1 MRSIFN
7 FLSVMFRQW
16 WDTDFHPEGVE
27 TIRNKADRMA
37 IARTIPFIL
46 LHLACLLVF
55 VVSFSWFAVGVA
67 VFLYLVR
74 MFAITAF
81 YHRYFSHRSFR
92 TSRFMQFILAA
103 WGNSSM
109 QRGPLWWASTHRH
122 HHQHSD
128 EEVDVHS
135 PVQHGFLWSHIGWI
149 TSQRNFPT
157 NYDRIKDFAKFPELV
172 WLNRHD
178 QVVPLAV
185 FGALYLL
192 GWLLEMF
199 APGLH
204 TTGWQLVVW
213 GGVVSTVVLMHGTF
227 CINSLA
233 HVFGKK
239 RFVTGDTSRNS
250 LILAL
255 ITLGEGWHNNHH
267 RFMHAARQGFYW
279 WEVDVS
285 YYLLKMMSWCGLIW
299 ELKPVPKNIY
309 DEAREL
315 KKARQ

>member
-1 MRSIFN
+1 M
-7 FLSVMFRQW
+7 LRQW
-16 WDTDFHPEGVE
+16 WDTDFHPEGVDSV
-27 TIRNKADRMA
+27 RAKADRMA

-46 LHLACLLVF
+46 LHLSCLLVF
-55 VVSFSWFAVGVA
+55 VVSFSWFAVAVA
-67 VFLYLVR
+67 VFLYGAR

-81 YHRYFSHRSFR
+81 YHRYFSHRAFR
-92 TSRFMQFILAA
+92 TSRAMQFILAV

-135 PVQHGFLWSHIGWI
+135 PKQHGFLWSHIGWI

-178 QVVPLAV
+178 QVVPLVV
-185 FGALYLL
+185 FGVLYLI
-192 GWLLEMF
+192 GWLLEMYV
-199 APGLH
+199 PSLG

-213 GGVVSTVVLMHGTF
+213 GGVVSTVALMHGTF

-233 HVFGKK
+233 HVFGKA
-239 RFVTGDTSRNS
+239 RFNTGDTSRNS
-250 LILAL
+250 LMLAL

-267 RFMHAARQGFYW
+267 RYMHAARQGFYW
-279 WEVDVS
+279 WELDIS

-309 DEAREL
+309 EEARTGQRTE
-315 KKARQ
+315 RM

>member
-1 MRSIFN
+1 M
-7 FLSVMFRQW
+7 LRQW
-16 WDTDFHPEGVE
+16 WDTDFHPEGADSV
-27 TIRNKADRMA
+27 RAKADRMA

-46 LHLACLLVF
+46 LHLSCLLVF
-55 VVSFSWFAVGVA
+55 VVSFSWFAVAVA
-67 VFLYLVR
+67 VFLYGAR

-81 YHRYFSHRSFR
+81 YHRYFSHRAFR
-92 TSRFMQFILAA
+92 TSRAMQFILAV

-135 PVQHGFLWSHIGWI
+135 PKQHGFLWSHIGWI

-178 QVVPLAV
+178 QVVPLVV
-185 FGALYLL
+185 FGVLYLI
-192 GWLLEMF
+192 GWLLEMYV
-199 APGLH
+199 PSLG

-213 GGVVSTVVLMHGTF
+213 GGVVSTVALMHGTF

-233 HVFGKK
+233 HVFGKA
-239 RFVTGDTSRNS
+239 RFNTGDTSRNS
-250 LILAL
+250 LMLAL

-267 RFMHAARQGFYW
+267 RYMHAARQGFYW
-279 WEVDVS
+279 WELDIS

-309 DEAREL
+309 EEARTGQRTE
-315 KKARQ
+315 RM